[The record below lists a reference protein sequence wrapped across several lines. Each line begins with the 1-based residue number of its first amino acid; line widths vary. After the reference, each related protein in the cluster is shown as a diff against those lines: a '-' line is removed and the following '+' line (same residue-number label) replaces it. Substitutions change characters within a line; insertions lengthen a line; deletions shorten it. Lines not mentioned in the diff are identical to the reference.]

1 MTQAAT
7 DPNLIP
13 LTAAAAALAPYGV
26 RAGYHSLWTLAVN
39 GRLPSVRQN
48 NRVYLVGAP
57 ADLARLVKRE
67 VDPKSGRLYTRKA
80 AA

>member
-13 LTAAAAALAPYGV
+13 LTAAAAALAPHGV
-26 RAGYHSLWTLAVN
+26 RAGYHTLWTLAVN

-48 NRVYLVGAP
+48 SRVYLVGPA
-57 ADLARLVKRE
+57 ADLATLVKHE
-67 VDPKSGRLYTRKA
+67 TDPKSGRLYTRKA
-80 AA
+80 TA